1 MVTATLPQDDT
12 GATLTRFDHIRGD
25 RYAEIFLV
33 GGDPAAELVAAIQHT
48 QGRNSPTGTGDTGPQ
63 ALLERLDLDALARE
77 HGALP
82 AVLNGPRLWCL
93 DRIDVMVGAE
103 RDFQGLRAR
112 ARPIR
117 ARALESPRSWRFRSV
132 VLDENLVLTP
142 HDGLARITQDELGN
156 TDDRVGGPFSNV
168 VP

>member
-1 MVTATLPQDDT
+1 
-12 GATLTRFDHIRGD
+12 
-25 RYAEIFLV
+25 
-33 GGDPAAELVAAIQHT
+33 
-48 QGRNSPTGTGDTGPQ
+48 
-63 ALLERLDLDALARE
+63 
-77 HGALP
+77 
-82 AVLNGPRLWCL
+82 
-93 DRIDVMVGAE
+93 MVGAE

-117 ARALESPRSWRFRSV
+117 ARALESPRSRRFRSV